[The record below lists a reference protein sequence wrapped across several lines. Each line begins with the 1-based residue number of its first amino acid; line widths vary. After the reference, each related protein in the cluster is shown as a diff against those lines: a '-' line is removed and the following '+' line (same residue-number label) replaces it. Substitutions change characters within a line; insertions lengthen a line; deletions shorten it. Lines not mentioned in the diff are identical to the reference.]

1 MLSSTKSLLIVS
13 AVVEVGTG
21 LLLLVAPSL
30 TAEVLFGAA
39 LVSPGSRLIGRIGG
53 AALLA
58 IGLSCWL
65 ERYREGSARAIGLVA
80 GLLVYNAAVVVLVV
94 HGALVDGVSGFGS
107 WPAVGLHSVLLA
119 WCSARLRA
127 A

>member
-1 MLSSTKSLLIVS
+1 VLSSTKSLLTVT

-30 TAEVLFGAA
+30 TAETLFGAG
-39 LVSPGSRLIGRIGG
+39 LVSPGSRLMGRIGG

-65 ERYREGSARAIGLVA
+65 ERNREGSARAIGLVA
-80 GLLVYNAAVVVLVV
+80 GLVVYNAAVVMLIV
-94 HGALVDGVSGFGS
+94 HGALVDGVRGLGS
-107 WPAVGLHSVLLA
+107 WPAVGLHSMLLV